1 MVYMKLSLDISS
13 STNIRQSIYNHDPDE
28 TSTVGSHDSGNGFDL
43 NNDDQVT
50 DLVFSF
56 VRKFLDKICD
66 GNFVRQDLILPRFSS
81 SRSTIRR
88 TTVTALTSTISLPVS
103 SNLNEN
109 NLNINE

>member
-1 MVYMKLSLDISS
+1 MLIRTPEPVRRSL
-13 STNIRQSIYNHDPDE
+13 TLANTH
-28 TSTVGSHDSGNGFDL
+28 
-43 NNDDQVT
+43 
-50 DLVFSF
+50 
-56 VRKFLDKICD
+56 
-66 GNFVRQDLILPRFSS
+66 FVRQDLILPRFSS

>member
-1 MVYMKLSLDISS
+1 
-13 STNIRQSIYNHDPDE
+13 DPDE

-66 GNFVRQDLILPRFSS
+66 GSGVHRTHKNIGNCSHSNREVLEKVYRE
-81 SRSTIRR
+81 TRR
-88 TTVTALTSTISLPVS
+88 VVPMPKP
-103 SNLNEN
+103 
-109 NLNINE
+109 